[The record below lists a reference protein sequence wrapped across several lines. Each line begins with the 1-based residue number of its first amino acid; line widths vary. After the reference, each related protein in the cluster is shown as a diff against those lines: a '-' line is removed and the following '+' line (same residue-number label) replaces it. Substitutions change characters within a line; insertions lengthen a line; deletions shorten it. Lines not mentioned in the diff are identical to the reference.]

1 MIGFLPELLAA
12 AAEGLAVL
20 FTKGLPNPAAHLPQV
35 CAVHAEPME
44 HAVLPTHAGI

>member
-1 MIGFLPELLAA
+1 MIGFLAELLAA

-35 CAVHAEPME
+35 CAAHAEPME
-44 HAVLPTHAGI
+44 HTMPPAHAGI